1 MPGRKPRYQEFLLTL
16 QEVTCTNVVQFAAL
30 LGKQSSNVSDYLTG
44 KKPVGKAAAKSAIRH
59 LSEWSVVEDVTM
71 LPIAKRAAV
80 CAHPGIYF
88 IYDSAGN
95 CVYIG
100 QASNLRT
107 EVGARLTTKR
117 MRHGIWRDP
126 TLKLTR
132 YRILEVAAFVTTFRV
147 DSPRLRHNLE
157 ALFLLTVMNQTQNAK
172 KGKFK

>member
-1 MPGRKPRYQEFLLTL
+1 MAGRKSRYQEFLRTLKSLTG
-16 QEVTCTNVVQFAAL
+16 TNVSQLAKL
-30 LGKQSSNVSDYLTG
+30 IGKQQPNVSSYLSS
-44 KKPVGKAAAKSAIRH
+44 KPPDKRAMQSALRH
-59 LSEWSVVEDVTM
+59 ISEWSVLEDVTM
-71 LPIAKRAAV
+71 LPIAKRATV
-80 CAHPGIYF
+80 CQHPGIFF

-126 TLKLTR
+126 KLKLTR
-132 YRILEVAAFVTTFRV
+132 YPILAVAAFVTTFRV

-157 ALFLLTVMNQTQNAK
+157 ALFLVTVINQTQNAK